1 MAHPSTGAL
10 YTHPMSKITDLK
22 VIRTRATGNWLI
34 VKVLTDQPGLYGIGS
49 AHEHNATGAV
59 VAAIEEWFK
68 PRLIGRDPSHIEDIW
83 QTTFTSGYWRSGPV
97 HNVALGGIDIAL
109 WDIKGK
115 EAGLPVYQLL
125 GGPCRAAVPCYAH
138 AHGATLQDLEDDI
151 RRYLEDGWQY
161 VRCQY
166 GAYGMEGMLP
176 ASEAK
181 PPANIAAPFARDRVF
196 DEELYVQNV
205 AGMFAYLRDK
215 LGYGPKLT
223 HDVHE
228 HLRPNM
234 AVRLAKLLEPFQLF
248 FLEDVLPPEQI
259 AYFRHIRQQCATPL
273 AMGELFT
280 NVQEYLPLI
289 SERLIDFIRVRVSK
303 AGGITQANKI
313 AHLCEFFGVQTAFQE
328 GGNTDPVN
336 QTAAMHVDMASWN
349 FGIQEENDFRPE
361 ERDAFPGIPVIEHG
375 YLYPNN
381 LPGLGIDVDEA
392 KAAALLDPERARRPR
407 YVAEDRKADGTA
419 VRP

>member
-1 MAHPSTGAL
+1 
-10 YTHPMSKITDLK
+10 MSKITAIRC
-22 VIRTRATGNWLI
+22 IRTRATGTWVV
-34 VKVLTDQPGLYGIGS
+34 VKVETDQPGLYGIGT
-49 AHEHNATGAV
+49 AHDYNGTGAV
-59 VAAIEEWFK
+59 VALIEEWIT
-68 PRLIGRDPSHIEDIW
+68 PRLIGRDASHVEDIW
-83 QTTFTSGYWRSGPV
+83 QSTFTSGYWRTGPT
-97 HNVALGGIDIAL
+97 HQVALGGVDIAL

-115 EAGLPVYQLL
+115 EAGMPVYQLL
-125 GGPCRAAVPCYAH
+125 GGPCRTAAPCYAH
-138 AHGATLQDLEDDI
+138 AHGTTLEALEDDI
-151 RRYLEDGWQY
+151 RRYLEEGY
-161 VRCQY
+161 RHVRCQY

-176 ASEAK
+176 ASEAGGPK
-181 PPANIAAPFARDRVF
+181 NIDAQFVRDRVF
-196 DEELYVQNV
+196 DEEVYVQNV
-205 AGMFAYLRDK
+205 VAMFAHLRDK

-259 AYFRHIRQQCATPL
+259 AYFRHIRQQCATPM

-303 AGGITQANKI
+303 VGGITQANKI
-313 AHLCEFFGVQTAFQE
+313 AHLCEFFGVQTAWQE

-336 QTAAMHVDMASWN
+336 QMAALHLDLASWN
-349 FGIQEENDFRPE
+349 FGIQEENHFRPE
-361 ERDAFPGIPVIEHG
+361 ELDAFPGHAVLEGG
-375 YLYPNN
+375 YLYAGDR
-381 LPGLGIDVDEA
+381 PGLGIDVDET
-392 KAAALLDPERARRPR
+392 KAAALLDPERASRPR
-407 YVAEDRKADGTA
+407 YVAEDRKADGTV

>member
-1 MAHPSTGAL
+1 MT
-10 YTHPMSKITDLK
+10 KISDVQ
-22 VIRTRATGNWLI
+22 VIRTRSTGTWLV
-34 VKVLTDQPGLYGIGS
+34 VKVLTDQPGLYGIGT
-49 AHEHNATGAV
+49 AHEYNATGSV

-68 PRLIGRDPSHIEDIW
+68 PRLIGRDVSHIEDIW
-83 QTTFTSGYWRSGPV
+83 QTTFTSGYWRTGPV

-125 GGPCRAAVPCYAH
+125 GGPCRTAAPCYAH
-138 AHGATLQDLEDDI
+138 ANGATLEALEEDI
-151 RRYLEDGWQY
+151 RRYLEEGYQH

-166 GAYGMEGMLP
+166 GAYGSEGMISS
-176 ASEAK
+176 AEAGRPENVYGQFVK
-181 PPANIAAPFARDRVF
+181 DRVF
-196 DEELYVQNV
+196 DEELYVRNV
-205 AGMFAYLRDK
+205 VGMFEYLRDK
-215 LGYGPKLT
+215 LGWGPKLT

-259 AYFRHIRQQCATPL
+259 AYFRHIKQQCATPI

-313 AHLCEFFGVQTAFQE
+313 AHLCEFFGVQTAWQE
-328 GGNTDPVN
+328 GGNTDPIN
-336 QTAAMHVDMASWN
+336 QMAALHLDLASWN
-349 FGIQEENDFRPE
+349 FGIQEENHFRPE
-361 ERDAFPGIPVIEHG
+361 ELEAFPGHAVLKGG
-375 YLYPNN
+375 YLYANDK
-381 LPGLGIDVDEA
+381 PGLGIDVDEA
-392 KAAALLDPERARRPR
+392 KAAALLDPERAARPR